1 MKTLKILS
9 EREFQKISKNKAVWY
24 EKITLNGAKFTCV
37 VVNGDPEEYYIEIEK
52 LVGKSVKQYVQV
64 PLLIWEALYDLIE
77 KVHDNTY

>member
-1 MKTLKILS
+1 MKTLNILD
-9 EREFQKISKNKAVWY
+9 EQEFKKISKNAVWY
-24 EKITLNGAKFTCV
+24 KGITLNGAKFTCV

-64 PLLIWEALYDLIE
+64 PPLIWEALYDLIE